1 MATPTLSSVS
11 PLTGPPGSAVVCLG
25 AGFDA
30 HAQVGCPGL
39 VATTWV
45 SATELRAAIPADLEG
60 RAGSSVVVSVFVQNE
75 DGTTSATISFTVRF
89 GETWTTLEAVC
100 GEVPQF
106 RRGGTIPDATI
117 EAWIWSIA
125 QAVNAAMLGRGL
137 SLAAADWAQPAAGA
151 VQPAPESVLELIVRY
166 GAAARLASAVGAQ
179 FSATGEWGLAKTLR
193 SDYERELKALR
204 SGEYD
209 KVFRPGA
216 ATVSPDPLMGGGD
229 VLTDEGETEQAFSK
243 GQVF

>member
-1 MATPTLSSVS
+1 MAAPTLSSVS

-25 AGFDA
+25 AGFNA
-30 HAQVGCPGL
+30 GAQVGCPGL
-39 VATTWV
+39 VATTFV

-75 DGTTSATISFTVRF
+75 DGSTSATITFTVRF
-89 GETWTTLEAVC
+89 GTTWTSLEAVC

-125 QAVNAAMLGRGL
+125 QAVNAIMLRRGL
-137 SLAAADWAQPAAGA
+137 SLSAADWQQPAAGT
-151 VQPAPESVLELIVRY
+151 VEPEPASVLELIVRY
-166 GAAARLASAVGAQ
+166 GAAARLAAVIGSQ
-179 FSATGEWGLAKTLR
+179 FSGQGEWGLVKALR
-193 SDYERELKALR
+193 ADFERELNAL
-204 SGEYD
+204 SKGEYD

-216 ATVSPDPLMGGGD
+216 ATIESGQLAGGGD
-229 VLTDEGETEQAFSK
+229 IATSKGETESAFSK